1 MDEELNLLYAA
12 ESEVQEVEMGLT
24 QFVSLPREEG
34 ATNLPSITLSH
45 PVFEV
50 PLSETRLVGSLVMA

>member
-1 MDEELNLLYAA
+1 MNLLYAA
-12 ESEVQEVEMGLT
+12 EREVQEVEVGLT

-50 PLSETRLVGSLVMA
+50 PLSETRLVELFVMA